1 MQFLTIVTFILA
13 LAVAGIYTYKKM
25 KKGETA
31 SGSEDSYFLGGRSLT
46 WGVIGMSLLLTNM
59 NPTQFVGMSGQV
71 FSQNMSNMAYEV
83 TSGFVL
89 AIVALLLVPRYL
101 KQGLT
106 TIPQFLEYRFDKQ
119 TKSIVSILFMI
130 LFIINIIPTTLYA
143 GAVALSQI
151 FDVQELFGLTFAQG
165 IWLTVWIVGI
175 IGFFYAILGGLRA
188 VAISDTFNGVA
199 LAIGGLLVPIFAL
212 VHMGH
217 GNFAA
222 GFAQFV
228 SSTPEK
234 FNAIGSLGDAVPFN
248 GAIVGLLL
256 VNFYYW
262 GTDQSIIQRA
272 LAAKNLEHSQKGVM
286 LCGLLK
292 TFTPILVILPGIMAF
307 QMIGNDGSP
316 ADTMYA
322 KLVLA
327 VLPKWLLGLFSAA
340 MFGSILSVYNGVLNS
355 ASTLF
360 AINVY
365 KPRWGKGKSDKQI
378 ISAGKKFGIV
388 IAIISMI
395 ISPMIM
401 YAPAGLFQFTQTLS
415 GFFNVP
421 IFTIIFMGYVTKKVP
436 AIAAKLG
443 LLFFI
448 VVYGVLQLV
457 IQPQMS
463 FLYQLLI
470 LFAVTCLLMLAI
482 GKIKPR
488 SEEFV
493 LETYNMVELKEWS
506 HRYEAAWFI
515 TFLVIFW
522 YIIFSPLGLASA
534 QGAGMHTLMY
544 IAVAAVI
551 CIIGAI
557 ITKKKFVEQS
567 HTDDSEIDFS
577 LKNKL
582 QNH

>member
-1 MQFLTIVTFILA
+1 MQFVTILTFFLAIAIV
-13 LAVAGIYTYKKM
+13 GIYTYKKM
-25 KKGETA
+25 QKGESA
-31 SGSEDSYFLGGRSLT
+31 NHSEDSYFLGGRSLT
-46 WGVIGMSLLLTNM
+46 WGVVGMSLLLTNM
-59 NPTQFVGMSGQV
+59 NPTQFVGMSGQA

-89 AIVALLLVPRYL
+89 ALVALLLVPRYL

-106 TIPQFLEYRFDKQ
+106 TIPQFLEYRYDAQ

-143 GAVALSQI
+143 GAIALSQV
-151 FDVQELFGLTFAQG
+151 FDVQKIFGLSFAQG

-175 IGFFYAILGGLRA
+175 IGYFYAILGGLRA
-188 VAISDTFNGVA
+188 IAISDTFNGIV
-199 LAIGGLLVPIFAL
+199 LAVGGALVPIFAL
-212 VHMGH
+212 LQIGH
-217 GNFAA
+217 GDFCA
-222 GFAQFV
+222 GFSHFV
-228 SSTPEK
+228 TATPEK
-234 FNAIGSLGDAVPFN
+234 FNAIGAVGDAVPFN

-272 LAAKNLEHSQKGVM
+272 LAAKSLEHSQKGVM

-292 TFTPILVILPGIMAF
+292 TFTPLLVIIPGIMAY
-307 QMIGNDGSP
+307 QLIGNDGSP

-322 KLVLA
+322 KLVIK
-327 VLPKWLLGLFSAA
+327 VLPTWLIGLFSAA

-355 ASTLF
+355 AATLF

-365 KPRWGKGKSDKQI
+365 KPYWGKGKSQKEI
-378 ISAGKKFGIV
+378 IHAGKKFGIV

-421 IFTIIFMGYVTKKVP
+421 IFTIIFMGYVTKRVP
-436 AIAAKLG
+436 AIAAKIG
-443 LLFFI
+443 LFFFI
-448 VVYGVLQLV
+448 FVYGVLQLV

-470 LFAVTCLLMLAI
+470 LFVITCALMLLI
-482 GKIKPR
+482 GKIWPR
-488 SEEFV
+488 SSDFV
-493 LETYNMVELKEWS
+493 LESYSVVELKQWQ
-506 HRYEAAWFI
+506 HRFEAAWFV

-522 YIIFSPLGLASA
+522 YIIFSPLGLANSA
-534 QGAGMHTLMY
+534 GAGWHTLAW
-544 IAVAAVI
+544 IGVAALF
-551 CIIGAI
+551 CLIGCF
-557 ITKKKFVEQS
+557 ITKKKFCC
-567 HTDDSEIDFS
+567 
-577 LKNKL
+577 
-582 QNH
+582 

>member
-1 MQFLTIVTFILA
+1 MQYLTIITFVLA
-13 LAVAGIYTYKKM
+13 IAIVGVYTYRKM
-25 KKGETA
+25 KKGQSA
-31 SGSEDSYFLGGRSLT
+31 SGSEDNYFLGGRSLT
-46 WGVIGMSLLLTNM
+46 WGVVGMSLLLTNM
-59 NPTQFVGMSGQV
+59 NPTQFVGMSGQA

-89 AIVALLLVPRYL
+89 ALVALLLVPRYL

-106 TIPQFLEYRFDKQ
+106 TIPQFLEYRYDKQ

-143 GAVALSQI
+143 GAIALSQI
-151 FDVQELFGLTFAQG
+151 FNVQELFGITFAQG

-175 IGFFYAILGGLRA
+175 IGFFYAILGGLKA
-188 VAISDTFNGVA
+188 VAISDTFNGIV
-199 LAIGGLLVPIFAL
+199 LAIGGALVPIFAL
-212 VHMGH
+212 IQMGH
-217 GNFAA
+217 G
-222 GFAQFV
+222 QFLTGL
-228 SSTPEK
+228 SQFLSTSPEK
-234 FNAIGSLGDAVPFN
+234 FNAIGGIGDAVPFN
-248 GAIVGLLL
+248 GAIIGLLL

-272 LAAKNLEHSQKGVM
+272 LAAKSLEHSQKGVM

-292 TFTPILVILPGIMAF
+292 TFTPLLVIIPGIMAF

-322 KLVLA
+322 KLVLR
-327 VLPKWLLGLFSAA
+327 VLPTWLIGLFSAA

-355 ASTLF
+355 AATLF

-365 KPRWGKGKSDKQI
+365 KPRWGQGKTDKQI
-378 ISAGKKFGIV
+378 VIVGKKFGIL

-421 IFTIIFMGYVTKKVP
+421 IFTIIFMGYVTKRVP
-436 AIAAKLG
+436 AIAAKVG
-443 LLFFI
+443 LFFFI
-448 VVYGVLQLV
+448 LVYGILQLI
-457 IQPQMS
+457 IQPEMS

-470 LFAVTCLLMLAI
+470 LFIITCFIMMII
-482 GKIKPR
+482 GKINPR
-488 SEEFV
+488 REDFV
-493 LETYNMVELKEWS
+493 LETYNVVDLKQWK

-522 YIIFSPLGLASA
+522 YVIFSPLGLASA
-534 QGAGMHTLMY
+534 QGLGTHTLGWLGVG
-544 IAVAAVI
+544 AVA
-551 CIIGAI
+551 CILGCV
-557 ITKKKFVEQS
+557 ITKKKFAVE
-567 HTDDSEIDFS
+567 E
-577 LKNKL
+577 
-582 QNH
+582 

>member
-1 MQFLTIVTFILA
+1 
-13 LAVAGIYTYKKM
+13 M
-25 KKGETA
+25 KKGQSA
-31 SGSEDSYFLGGRSLT
+31 SGSEDNYFLGGRSLT
-46 WGVIGMSLLLTNM
+46 WGVVGMSLLLTNM
-59 NPTQFVGMSGQV
+59 NPTQFVGMSGQA

-89 AIVALLLVPRYL
+89 ALVALLLVPRYL

-106 TIPQFLEYRFDKQ
+106 TIPQFLEYRYDKQ

-143 GAVALSQI
+143 GAIALSQI
-151 FDVQELFGLTFAQG
+151 FNVQELFGITFAQG

-175 IGFFYAILGGLRA
+175 IGFFYAILGGLKA
-188 VAISDTFNGVA
+188 VAISDTFNGIV
-199 LAIGGLLVPIFAL
+199 LAIGGALVPIFAL
-212 VHMGH
+212 IQMGH
-217 GNFAA
+217 G
-222 GFAQFV
+222 QFLTGL
-228 SSTPEK
+228 SQFLSTSPEK
-234 FNAIGSLGDAVPFN
+234 FNAIGGIGDAVPFN
-248 GAIVGLLL
+248 GAIIGLLL

-272 LAAKNLEHSQKGVM
+272 LAAKSLEHSQKGVM

-292 TFTPILVILPGIMAF
+292 TFTPLLVIIPGIMAF

-322 KLVLA
+322 KLVLR
-327 VLPKWLLGLFSAA
+327 VLPTWLIGLFSAA

-355 ASTLF
+355 AATLF

-365 KPRWGKGKSDKQI
+365 KPRWGQGKTDKQI
-378 ISAGKKFGIV
+378 VIVGKKFGIL

-421 IFTIIFMGYVTKKVP
+421 IFTIIFMGYVTKRVP
-436 AIAAKLG
+436 AIAAKVG
-443 LLFFI
+443 LFFFI
-448 VVYGVLQLV
+448 LVYGILQLI
-457 IQPQMS
+457 IQPEMS

-470 LFAVTCLLMLAI
+470 LFIITCFIMMII
-482 GKIKPR
+482 GKINPR
-488 SEEFV
+488 REDFV
-493 LETYNMVELKEWS
+493 LETYNVVDLKQWK

-522 YIIFSPLGLASA
+522 YVIFSPLGLASA
-534 QGAGMHTLMY
+534 QGLGTHTLGWLGVG
-544 IAVAAVI
+544 AVA
-551 CIIGAI
+551 CILGCV
-557 ITKKKFVEQS
+557 ITKKKFAVE
-567 HTDDSEIDFS
+567 E
-577 LKNKL
+577 
-582 QNH
+582 